1 MVRRLLFQL
10 HALSSHCAVLP
21 LVAAVFLL
29 GAARIE
35 GTFQGH
41 AHRTEPVRALVQP
54 DPDLALLDSVLA
66 KRAPELGLE
75 LRVQV
80 SRAIDE

>member
-1 MVRRLLFQL
+1 MRRLLFQL

-41 AHRTEPVRALVQP
+41 PHRTAPVRAL
-54 DPDLALLDSVLA
+54 AG
-66 KRAPELGLE
+66 ELGRMRADSGLE
-75 LRVQV
+75 PDADADRNAAEKIDAWFRTR
-80 SRAIDE
+80 SR